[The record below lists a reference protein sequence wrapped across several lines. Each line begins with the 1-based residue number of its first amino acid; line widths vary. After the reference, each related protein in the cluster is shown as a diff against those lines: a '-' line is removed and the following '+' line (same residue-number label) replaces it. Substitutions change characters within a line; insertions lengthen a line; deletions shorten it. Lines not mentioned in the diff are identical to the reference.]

1 VGRNFCDISGSVT
14 RVRNNRLRFSDDDRG
29 LVNCVDKKKN
39 RLGVCCF
46 DTNRLSIFNRR
57 RVRQDEIQINEDG
70 VLGLDTI
77 PQDDQSDEVFI
88 NEDLLNGIF
97 AGQAD
102 SFEEDQSIEDIINQV
117 KNEQDETPSI
127 LMVKDNG
134 ASGKDVVLRFP
145 DNGQEGNFQGSNPI
159 VVINIRAENIDLD
172 DKKLPGF
179 GKSERT
185 KQVQIN
191 EDTESFRT
199 SVTPPAVE
207 IDRDLLKD
215 LEAEIMTMLTK
226 EEGRQ
231 KEEVEEDKDYLDFDT
246 DVITI
251 TMESDL
257 SDLTQPWGPPVRQV
271 RHRPGIRRPLP
282 FFRRSQYPRE
292 VYYQYQ

>member
-1 VGRNFCDISGSVT
+1 MPPEPQVGELSVQHYQMLFIKSCVGRNFCDISGSVT

-29 LVNCVDKKKN
+29 LVVRKWKTKSEKIIIFLSYKNCVDKKKN

-57 RVRQDEIQINEDG
+57 RVRQDEIQVDEDNSFLSRQRQNYIFQINEDG

-145 DNGQEGNFQGSNPI
+145 ENGQEGNFQGSNPI
-159 VVINIRAENIDLD
+159 VVINIR
-172 DKKLPGF
+172 
-179 GKSERT
+179 
-185 KQVQIN
+185 
-191 EDTESFRT
+191 
-199 SVTPPAVE
+199 
-207 IDRDLLKD
+207 
-215 LEAEIMTMLTK
+215 
-226 EEGRQ
+226 
-231 KEEVEEDKDYLDFDT
+231 
-246 DVITI
+246 
-251 TMESDL
+251 
-257 SDLTQPWGPPVRQV
+257 
-271 RHRPGIRRPLP
+271 
-282 FFRRSQYPRE
+282 
-292 VYYQYQ
+292 